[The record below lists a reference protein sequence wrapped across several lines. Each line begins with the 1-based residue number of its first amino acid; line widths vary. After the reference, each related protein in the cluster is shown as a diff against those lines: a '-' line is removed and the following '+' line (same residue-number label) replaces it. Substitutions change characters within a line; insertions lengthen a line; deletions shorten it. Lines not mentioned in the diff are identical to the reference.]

1 MDASA
6 QGLEA
11 TEGKA
16 GEALRCGMVLGKS
29 ELTAHGIKDSEQS
42 NTPAA
47 KLDQSPLEI
56 CTLPAE
62 ETGRGDALGCRGF
75 G

>member
-1 MDASA
+1 
-6 QGLEA
+6 
-11 TEGKA
+11 
-16 GEALRCGMVLGKS
+16 MVLGKS
-29 ELTAHGIKDSEQS
+29 ELTAHGIKDSEEG

-47 KLDQSPLEI
+47 KLDQSPVEI
-56 CTLPAE
+56 CTLPGE